1 MNYNSTMKVAGLGQ
15 CSLDYIALLE
25 RYPVEDTK
33 EEATKLLIQGG
44 GPVAT
49 ALVSLA
55 RLGVRTEFTGV
66 VSDDDAGSLI
76 IKGLK
81 DEGVGV
87 RNIKVRK
94 GGASQTA
101 FIVVNGRTG
110 SRTILWK
117 RPTVTPLKSTEVNAE
132 FLKGADFL
140 LLDGLMKDASLK
152 AGRLAGKLGVPVM
165 LDAGKVRD
173 GMLELARLSDYIVA
187 SEEFA
192 RNLKLSPK
200 DALSYLAASSPRA
213 VTITLGKKGS
223 VTWQNGKV
231 FTQKAFR
238 VKAVDTTGAG
248 DVFHGGY
255 IYGVLQ
261 KWDIRKTVEFASA
274 FAALKCRKPGG
285 RAGIPTLNET
295 LRFIKR

>member
-1 MNYNSTMKVAGLGQ
+1 MKVAGLGQ
-15 CSLDYIALLE
+15 CSLDYIAFLE
-25 RYPVEDTK
+25 RYPLEDTK
-33 EEATKLLIQGG
+33 EEAKALFIQGG

-49 ALVSLA
+49 ALVSLS
-55 RLGVRTEFTGV
+55 RLGVETEFSGV
-66 VSDDDAGSLI
+66 VSNDDAGRLI
-76 IKGLK
+76 IKGLE
-81 DEGVGV
+81 DEGVGTRSV
-87 RNIKVRK
+87 KVRK

-101 FIVVNGRTG
+101 FIVVNGKTG

-117 RPTVTPLKSTEVNAE
+117 RPTVRPLKATEVSAA
-132 FLKGADFL
+132 FLKGADCL

-152 AGRLAGKLGVPVM
+152 AASIARRFNIPVV

-173 GMLELARLSDYIVA
+173 GMLDLARLSDYIVA

-192 RNLKLSPK
+192 RDLKQ
-200 DALSYLAASSPRA
+200 SPREALLSLSASNPKA
-213 VTITLGKKGS
+213 VTVTLGKKGS
-223 VTWQNGKV
+223 VTWQDGKI
-231 FTQKAFR
+231 FSQKAFR
-238 VKAVDTTGAG
+238 IKAVDTTGAG

-285 RAGIPTLNET
+285 RTGIPTLKET
-295 LRFIKR
+295 LKLVKR